1 MNQILMQKVRNMQKL
16 NKLSV
21 NFKNFDI
28 LLRKYIYTL
37 LKMLV
42 IKFQHTMIK
51 KNYDNRIII
60 KPWGEEYNTFRN
72 KKKLQ

>member
-1 MNQILMQKVRNMQKL
+1 MFIRTMVKSDINEPDINVKGIRTMQKL

-42 IKFQHTMIK
+42 IKF
-51 KNYDNRIII
+51 
-60 KPWGEEYNTFRN
+60 
-72 KKKLQ
+72 